1 MSIAELLVPAIRW
14 SPEHGFTHQREL
26 IERAL
31 GLGVGG
37 FIFFGGRA
45 DPVAELSAE
54 LRARSSIP
62 LLIGSDLERGA
73 GQQFEGLTGLPPLA
87 ALGALRDEAAIR
99 HAASLT
105 AREAR
110 SVGVNWVYAPVCD
123 IDALPENPIVG
134 TRSFGGEPQRV
145 GEQVFAWIRACQA
158 QGVLACAKHFPGHGR
173 TAADSHATLPVVD
186 ASRATL
192 HGEDLVPFRAALN
205 ADVASVMT
213 AHVAY
218 PELDPGGAPAT
229 LSPPILRGLLRDE
242 MRFRGLIVTDALI
255 MAGVK
260 SSRGEGD
267 ATVRAIEAGCDLLL
281 YPEDLE
287 GVTAALEQAAERGPL
302 TSERVAASQDLRTH
316 WANWAKDHDAAAVT
330 DADRARAVEIAMHTI
345 FLVRGDEARLG
356 ARVEVMVVD
365 DDVGGPYP
373 PPSREPFFATLG
385 ARGMDVSRVEA
396 PTREGAASFVIALFG
411 DIRGWK
417 GRAGYSAATRDAVR
431 RGIAEART
439 LGRSSI
445 VVQFSHPRL
454 SAEIAE
460 AEPMVCAWGGERA
473 MQQAAAL
480 RLVEGLRA

>member
-14 SPEHGFTHQREL
+14 SPEHGFAHQREL

-45 DPVAELSAE
+45 EAVAELATE
-54 LRARSSIP
+54 LRTRSSVS

-87 ALGALRDEAAIR
+87 ALGALRDESAIR
-99 HAASLT
+99 HAASLS

-110 SVGVNWVYAPVCD
+110 SVGLNWIYAPVCD
-123 IDALPENPIVG
+123 LDVLPENPIVG
-134 TRSFGGEPQRV
+134 TRAFGGEPQRV

-186 ASRATL
+186 VPRATL

-213 AHVAY
+213 AHVSY
-218 PELDPGGAPAT
+218 PALDPSGAPAT
-229 LSPPILRGLLRDE
+229 LSAPILQGLLREE

-255 MAGVK
+255 MAGVR
-260 SSRGEGD
+260 SRRGEGD

-287 GVTAALEQAAERGPL
+287 GVTSALEQAVEHGPL
-302 TSERVAASQDLRTH
+302 TVERLAASQDLRSR
-316 WANWAKDHDAAAVT
+316 WATWAIDHEPEGVPEV
-330 DADRARAVEIAMHTI
+330 DRARAAEIAMRAV
-345 FLVRGDEARLG
+345 FLVRGDAV
-356 ARVEVMVVD
+356 RVGGGTEVLVVD

-373 PPSREPFFATLG
+373 PPSREPFFTALAAGGVEVT
-385 ARGMDVSRVEA
+385 RVDS
-396 PTREGAASFVIALFG
+396 PTPDADSPLVIALFG

-417 GRAGYSAATRDAVR
+417 GRAGYSAATRNAVGR
-431 RGIAEART
+431 AIVGSRGR
-439 LGRSSI
+439 GRSAI

-454 SAEIAE
+454 SSEIPE
-460 AEPMVCAWGGERA
+460 AETMVCCWGGERA
-473 MQQAAAL
+473 MQEAAAR
-480 RLVEGLRA
+480 RLVQGVSA